1 MAVRKSY
8 GWRTLYRETLLERD
22 PQQLPEKIALAEG
35 AIYAR
40 IKHLKASP
48 KDQIERQALDDAVTA
63 LRDMKKRHFPGWNSR
78 S

>member
-1 MAVRKSY
+1 MAVRKSH
-8 GWRTLYRETLLERD
+8 GWRTLYGEALSEQD
-22 PQQLPEKIALAEG
+22 PQQLPENIARAEA

-48 KDQIERQALDDAVTA
+48 KNQMERQALDDALA
-63 LRDMKKRHFPGWNSR
+63 SLRAMKKRHFPGWDER

>member
-1 MAVRKSY
+1 MAVRKSP
-8 GWRTLYRETLLERD
+8 GWRTLYREALLERA
-22 PQQLPEKIALAEG
+22 PQQLPEKIALDEG

-48 KDQIERQALDDAVTA
+48 KDQIERQALDDALASLRA
-63 LRDMKKRHFPGWNSR
+63 LKKLHLPGWNSR